1 MYVLFSSFS
10 SRPYVGK
17 CHASDSWR
25 LADRFKGHMGDILK
39 AARGDP
45 PEDKYMYMHTNGG
58 VGSWFLLPM
67 LRIPSPV
74 PKQQLSKVE
83 TSLINQ
89 FSPNLN
95 QGWKYRNNGA
105 PRGSGRKP
113 M

>member
-17 CHASDSWR
+17 CHASDSWC
-25 LADRFKGHMGDILK
+25 LADRFKGHMSDILK

-74 PKQQLSKVE
+74 PKCSTTVKSRDF
-83 TSLINQ
+83 TH
-89 FSPNLN
+89 
-95 QGWKYRNNGA
+95 
-105 PRGSGRKP
+105 
-113 M
+113 